1 MGTSQP
7 LPLPEQILALQVH
20 DFLLSQKLARTA
32 AIFEEENEGLKQLLS
47 SNISLPEGTLKGFLR
62 EWWFVFYDLYAAKLH
77 LPHSSDAD
85 YYLKAVAQSR
95 EQSRKAETQQR
106 HVASST
112 SSNIPST
119 SQNATAFHQVGSST
133 SSSALST
140 PPCRTTHKASPRPAN
155 RNNRSRPRKR
165 KGTNGLAAP
174 SSTQCYS
181 RANGTE
187 ATFQQQ
193 QQQQQEEEAL
203 GFSNDSYTQ
212 VQGPM
217 TPVNLGS
224 ECEPTMSFDDIFD
237 LMDSTTN
244 SSASAVEE
252 SGGGGC
258 GGLGAHE
265 EVGGQG
271 SLIDELGL

>member
-119 SQNATAFHQVGSST
+119 SQNATAFHQ
-133 SSSALST
+133 
-140 PPCRTTHKASPRPAN
+140 ASPRPAN